1 MLIAIEKNN
10 VEMREIFNQ
19 QIHENKRADQEIK
32 TEGINSLVQV
42 NASYQKSIKSN
53 LAIMAMDLKASE
65 AGLEKDEPETRIKKT
80 LHRTLTSKFRDV
92 LRASQAVQTEFKNA
106 VNARLKKQIRL
117 TKKDATEEEIEA
129 LARDPEAVQKLMQ

>member
-1 MLIAIEKNN
+1 
-10 VEMREIFNQ
+10 
-19 QIHENKRADQEIK
+19 
-32 TEGINSLVQV
+32 
-42 NASYQKSIKSN
+42 
-53 LAIMAMDLKASE
+53 MAMDLKASE